1 MILPL
6 GDTSVSPPETTT
18 AKHMP
23 RSDGRAEANPDSR
36 RVRSRKPQPR
46 V

>member
-6 GDTSVSPPETTT
+6 GDTPVSPPGTVT

-23 RSDGRAEANPDSR
+23 RSDSRARAKHGYR
-36 RVRSRKPQPR
+36 QVRSRKPQSR